1 MAVCCSGY
9 TDLGCVNA
17 CDPITLGTAPADG
30 DYILQI
36 SFNDHIQ
43 IYQKYFY
50 WFQPLVFDIPLN
62 ENANYKAKVI
72 MPNATYDLCYQF
84 TTSPST
90 FHVLPDSLPT
100 PP

>member
-30 DYILQI
+30 DYILEI
-36 SFNDHIQ
+36 SFSDHVQ
-43 IYQKYFY
+43 IYQKHFL
-50 WFQPLVFDIPLN
+50 WGDNLEFDIPLN
-62 ENANYKAKVI
+62 ENASYKAKVSKPAGSFI
-72 MPNATYDLCYQF
+72 CYRF

-90 FHVLPDSLPT
+90 FHVLPDSIPT

>member
-17 CDPITLGTAPADG
+17 CDPITFGNAPADG

-43 IYQKYFY
+43 IYQKHFL
-50 WFQPLVFDIPLN
+50 FFEPLEFDIPLN
-62 ENANYKAKVI
+62 ENAYYKAKVSI
-72 MPNATYDLCYQF
+72 PAGSFLCYKF
-84 TTSPST
+84 ITSAST
-90 FHVLPDSLPT
+90 FHVLPDSIPT

>member
-1 MAVCCSGY
+1 MAVCCFSY
-9 TDLGCVNA
+9 TQLGCINA

-30 DYILQI
+30 DYILEI

-43 IYQKYFY
+43 VYQKHFL
-50 WFQPLVFDIPLN
+50 FFEPLEFDIPLN

-72 MPNATYDLCYQF
+72 LPHATSYMCYQF

-90 FHVLPDSLPT
+90 FHVLPDSIPT